1 MPILDHSNKK
11 LRSDFDSFH
20 SSWMVHIAD
29 NLNDILPQ
37 KFVARAHAKIGV
49 REVDVRTDELL
60 TEEEKTQFALYQP
73 PSPSSSG
80 IKTTF
85 PTELEIFVKYIEREE
100 ERTVGVIEIVSPRN
114 KDRPQARDKFV
125 AKCSNLLS
133 EGVSLIIIDIL
144 SVPYF
149 NLHNQLLGALE
160 GTEGYLKANQCKPL
174 YCTAYRQMFI
184 FEEEEVPAIDCWAYA
199 LKVSDILPEL
209 PLFITPECAVPVDLE
224 KTYMETCW
232 KSRDNKKPVFSK
244 KTGFWRQRKLEDG
257 TAWKSKTGFPAEM
270 ESRILS
276 KNSEKMG

>member
-1 MPILDHSNKK
+1 MPILDHSNRK
-11 LRSDFDSFH
+11 LRADFDSFH
-20 SSWMVHIAD
+20 STWMVHIAD
-29 NLNDILPQ
+29 DLNDILPQ
-37 KFVARAHAKIGV
+37 KFVARAHAKKGINSSSFLFDQTFSFRKRKSLVGV

-85 PTELEIFVKYIEREE
+85 PTELEIFVKHIECEE

-149 NLHNQLLGALE
+149 NLHNQLLCALE
-160 GTEGYLKANQCKPL
+160 GTEGYLKANQCRPL

-184 FEEEEVPAIDCWAYA
+184 FEEEEAPAIDCWAYA
-199 LKVSDILPEL
+199 LKVSDTLPEL

-232 KSRDNKKPVFSK
+232 KSRVL
-244 KTGFWRQRKLEDG
+244 R
-257 TAWKSKTGFPAEM
+257 
-270 ESRILS
+270 
-276 KNSEKMG
+276 